1 MTATVARGP
10 TLPGVLRRL
19 PARGERQ
26 VFAQLSGVCV
36 QSLPR
41 LSPANT
47 LSPATPAASSAG
59 TPRPAALI
67 RPALIRAGGSGE
79 HRHFPA
85 SCPPPMAP
93 RIRRY
98 DGVAVRRAPTGGGR
112 RLPSTL
118 HQRAT
123 CPRPRPSPPVPPLQ
137 GPASATSPGC
147 SELIC
152 LPRPPSPG
160 GGDTGRDPRFD
171 LDSQWVGAGD
181 WSGIP

>member
-1 MTATVARGP
+1 M
-10 TLPGVLRRL
+10 
-19 PARGERQ
+19 
-26 VFAQLSGVCV
+26 FAQLSGVCV
-36 QSLPR
+36 QSLRGAAPR

-93 RIRRY
+93 RIQRY

-118 HQRAT
+118 HRVLPA
-123 CPRPRPSPPVPPLQ
+123 PAPAHRPRSLLSRARPQPLALAAPSSSVCPGLLPLV
-137 GPASATSPGC
+137 AATQPGTHVLT
-147 SELIC
+147 SIPNGWEQE
-152 LPRPPSPG
+152 
-160 GGDTGRDPRFD
+160 TGQEFLNTTTTGTTP
-171 LDSQWVGAGD
+171 
-181 WSGIP
+181 I